1 MVTFGDRPF
10 NEWDDK
16 TIIAALLALLAAFSW
31 GSSTV
36 LGKHALK
43 RLSFTTLTALRL
55 TITGAITFF
64 ALFST
69 GQYEA
74 VYGMTLSHWK
84 FLLLIVLSTGSL
96 ALFIYYYGLNHLAAS
111 HVSLFELFWPLS
123 AVAMDWFIR
132 GNIMSPFQAIGA
144 VLLLCAI
151 ILLSRENRFGQ
162 AQ

>member
-1 MVTFGDRPF
+1 MKLIEFKLHAVFAIALAAIILKEKITARFLGLAITAIIGGYLVTFGNRPL

-43 RLSFTTLTALRL
+43 RLSFTTLTSLRL
-55 TITGAITFF
+55 TITGVITLF

-74 VYGMTLSHWK
+74 VYGMTLFTFSRK
-84 FLLLIVLSTGSL
+84 
-96 ALFIYYYGLNHLAAS
+96 
-111 HVSLFELFWPLS
+111 PL
-123 AVAMDWFIR
+123 
-132 GNIMSPFQAIGA
+132 
-144 VLLLCAI
+144 
-151 ILLSRENRFGQ
+151 
-162 AQ
+162 